1 MLMPEEA
8 INRVIIHP
16 SSSPSQFKIRNPKQN
31 ASPISPLSPK
41 SSSCC
46 SFDLAMIDGVDD
58 SIDKLCQNICDME
71 SSDGS
76 ASIHSFTTY
85 GNESRIDSELRC
97 LVGASVETKEDIK
110 EVVVVEQKNKVRK
123 SNKIGK
129 IVKGISSNVTCM
141 GYMPPVGKTNT
152 SKSTTAKRRSISFD
166 SREGVVEK
174 GTNNPDLGPYLLKKA
189 KDLLSSGL
197 NENKALELILRAK
210 KCFETCVY
218 DKPNLDYV
226 MCLHI
231 LASMYCSAGQY
242 KEAIPVLERSIEVP
256 NIELSQNHCLAKFVG
271 CMKLGDIYAMLGQVE
286 ESILYYT
293 TGLEIQKRALG
304 AQDSRLGG
312 TCRYVAEAYVQAF
325 EFDEAEKLCEMALDI
340 HKDNGSPFSIEEA
353 SDRRLMGLICDSKG
367 NHEAALEHYKLASK
381 ALCSIGMDSE
391 VAVLE
396 CSIGD
401 AYLVLGRYDDAVF
414 SFKKALSSFRSN
426 KGKNHPAVASVFV
439 RLAELYTKVGKFSE
453 SKSYSEKAL
462 QIYNKPPPPGVDVDD
477 IANGLIEL
485 ATIYET
491 MNEMDEALKLLK
503 KAQELYSER
512 AGHKSVIAG
521 VEAQIGVIYYML
533 GNYSECYTYLKSSVS
548 KFEASGEKR
557 SSLYAITLNQV
568 GLACVQLN
576 EISEAVELFEE
587 ARGILEKE
595 YGLHHPDTLGVY
607 SNLAAA
613 CDALGRWDQAIELLE
628 YVVLMREEKLG
639 TADPVAND
647 EKCRLAELLTEVGK
661 TRRRNS
667 RSLETLLD
675 KNFQTI
681 KRNITRFIW

>member
-8 INRVIIHP
+8 INRVTIVHP
-16 SSSPSQFKIRNPKQN
+16 STSPSQFKRNLKQN

-46 SFDLAMIDGVDD
+46 SFDLAINDGVDD
-58 SIDKLCQNICDME
+58 SIDKLCQNTCDME

-85 GNESRIDSELRC
+85 GNESRIDSELHY
-97 LVGASVETKEDIK
+97 LVGANVGTKEDIK
-110 EVVVVEQKNKVRK
+110 EVVVVEQKNRVPNKVRK
-123 SNKIGK
+123 TKKLGK

-152 SKSTTAKRRSISFD
+152 TKRRSISFD
-166 SREGVVEK
+166 SREGEK

-197 NENKALELILRAK
+197 NEKKALELILRAK
-210 KCFETCVY
+210 KCFESCVY

-256 NIELSQNHCLAKFVG
+256 NIEIGQNHCLAKFVG
-271 CMKLGDIYAMLGQVE
+271 CMKLGDTYAMLGQVE

-325 EFDEAEKLCEMALDI
+325 EFDEAEKLCQLALDI

-401 AYLVLGRYDDAVF
+401 AFLVLGRYDDAVF
-414 SFKKALSSFRSN
+414 SYKKALSSFRSN

-462 QIYNKPPPPGVDVDD
+462 QIYNKPPPPDVDVDD
-477 IANGLIEL
+477 IANGLTEV

-503 KAQELYSER
+503 KALELYSD
-512 AGHKSVIAG
+512 GPGQKSVVAG

-533 GNYSECYTYLKSSVS
+533 VNYSECYTYLKSSVS

-557 SSLYAITLNQV
+557 SSLYAITLNQL

-607 SNLAAA
+607 SNLAGA
-613 CDALGRWDQAIELLE
+613 CDALGRWDEAIELLE

-639 TADPVAND
+639 TADPVVND